1 VRCLAGLEPVTS
13 GRILY
18 DGVDL
23 DTLDHRQLRQHMGFV
38 LQEDHLFDGTLA
50 GNIAFG
56 AEEVDLQ
63 RVRWA
68 ARVADAAD
76 FIERLPLGYWTR
88 IGETGMRLS
97 GGQAQR
103 VAIARAV
110 YHRPSILVLDEA
122 TSSLDAESE
131 RAVHRGIQELLVG
144 RTAVVIAHR
153 LSTVRDADR
162 IVVLDQGR
170 IVEQGTHEQLLARRS
185 LYWYLASEQLN
196 S

>member
-1 VRCLAGLEPVTS
+1 
-13 GRILY
+13 
-18 DGVDL
+18 
-23 DTLDHRQLRQHMGFV
+23 MGFV
-38 LQEDHLFDGTLA
+38 LQEDHLFEGTLA

-56 AEEVDLQ
+56 ADEVDLQ

-76 FIERLPLGYWTR
+76 FIERLPLGYGTR

-144 RTAVVIAHR
+144 RTALVIAHR